1 LEFIVSYSVVTL
13 DLSGIC
19 LIDEFDKM
27 SDQDRTSLHEAMEQQ
42 QISISKAGIN
52 ATLSA
57 RCAVMA
63 AANPKGGRYNP
74 SLHFNENVE
83 LTDPILSR
91 FDILC
96 VVRDIVDPDADTELA
111 THVVRRCLH
120 PQANLNLESLTCILS
135 IVSNFEVL
143 TLVQSH
149 GILEGSIARI

>member
-1 LEFIVSYSVVTL
+1 LEFIVWHSFVTF
-13 DLSGIC
+13 DVSGIC

-27 SDQDRTSLHEAMEQQ
+27 SDQDRNSLHEAMEQH
-42 QISISKAGIN
+42 QISISEAGIN
-52 ATLSA
+52 ATVSA
-57 RCAVMA
+57 RCAVIA

-111 THVVRRCLH
+111 THVVRRC
-120 PQANLNLESLTCILS
+120 I
-135 IVSNFEVL
+135 
-143 TLVQSH
+143 
-149 GILEGSIARI
+149 

>member
-1 LEFIVSYSVVTL
+1 M
-13 DLSGIC
+13 
-19 LIDEFDKM
+19 IDEFDKM

-96 VVRDIVDPDADTELA
+96 VVRDMVDSELDTRLA
-111 THVVRRCLH
+111 THVVHRYTHTLI
-120 PQANLNLESLTCILS
+120 PSLRYETATQFALIFVCKKS
-135 IVSNFEVL
+135 SWGGDSATQPHDVVEKPV
-143 TLVQSH
+143 
-149 GILEGSIARI
+149 GSCQ

>member
-1 LEFIVSYSVVTL
+1 MSALILNTH
-13 DLSGIC
+13 SGIC

-96 VVRDIVDPDADTELA
+96 VVRDMVDSEADALLA
-111 THVVRRCLH
+111 NHVVHRCLH
-120 PQANLNLESLTCILS
+120 PY
-135 IVSNFEVL
+135 
-143 TLVQSH
+143 
-149 GILEGSIARI
+149 